1 MCYPLENALK
11 AARWY
16 AEGPSML
23 DYSGLSFQ
31 HIRYFITIAE
41 KGSMSQAA
49 EILHATPSALSQK
62 IAQLEEI
69 IDIKLFYRSRQRLYL
84 TDAGNRLLP
93 EFKDTML
100 RLFNVLDSEWER
112 REGKQALAIGFTT
125 YYEETA
131 DVILD
136 EFRKKYPNLDFSV
149 EFLRR
154 DLLQINFLDKKIDV
168 IMIFDFEKLH
178 QKKGVISQAISKH
191 QIGCYMN
198 SALPLS
204 RKEELS
210 WKDLDGME
218 CVLPEYQ
225 KNSHFLDDI
234 LKKFNEENIK
244 ISVQFHDGDI
254 RTINKIIMHNKFITF
269 ARHRTLSDGRLKSFL
284 MPDLEYQVI
293 LAYHA
298 DANKEIIK
306 YAKELYNIICKY
318 Q

>member
-1 MCYPLENALK
+1 
-11 AARWY
+11 
-16 AEGPSML
+16 
-23 DYSGLSFQ
+23 LSFQ

-49 EILHATPSALSQK
+49 EILHATPSALSQN

-84 TDAGNRLLP
+84 TDAGHRLLP

-100 RLFNVLDSEWER
+100 RLFNVLTSEWEKR
-112 REGKQALAIGFTT
+112 KEKQALVIGFTT

-136 EFRKKYPNLDFSV
+136 EFKKKHPNLDISV

-154 DLLQINFLDKKIDV
+154 DLLQINFLDKKIDI
-168 IMIFDFEKLH
+168 IMIYDFEKLY
-178 QKKGVISQAISKH
+178 QKKEVISQTISKH
-191 QIGCYMN
+191 QIGCYM
-198 SALPLS
+198 SRALPLS

-218 CVLPEYQ
+218 CILPDYQ
-225 KNSHFLDDI
+225 KNSRFLDDI
-234 LKKFNEENIK
+234 LKKFKEENIK
-244 ISVQFHDGDI
+244 VSVRFHDGDI
-254 RTINKIIMHNKFITF
+254 RTINKLIMHNRFITF
-269 ARHRTLSDGRLKSFL
+269 ARHSALSDDRLKSFL
-284 MPDLEYQVI
+284 MPDLEYQII

-298 DANKEIIK
+298 DANKEIVK
-306 YAKELYNIICKY
+306 YAKVLYHIIVTAKT
-318 Q
+318 